1 MFNRDLAA
9 RWISKIFR
17 EKYPSSGDAPPDE
30 IYREYA
36 ELLYSGVLK
45 RDGDSPAIDQYEE
58 WLRRNNSVE
67 DFVGLLRQFRN
78 SPESLNLRVWNRKNA
93 NREPQEKVHAI
104 LSVGAHCITSYT
116 LKKHALRSFS
126 GPFDWIFSNLGMAS
140 HCIADDFRTFL
151 DRTYFAKIPE
161 EYRISANAQYCD
173 HLFYKEEYNVSSIF
187 NHFDV
192 TTEKNYSYYTRC
204 AERFINSIRS
214 GKRNILIAIISYE
227 LFNEQHFINLLNTID
242 GFPNQE
248 LLVIRFIES
257 DWANFGF
264 SLVEQYKSHK
274 LLDMKIT
281 GEVGPVEFTHMADEM
296 NFIRLL
302 DNFTLS

>member
-140 HCIADDFRTFL
+140 HCIADDFRTFWTEHISPKFRRNTVYL
-151 DRTYFAKIPE
+151 LMRNIATTYFIRKSIM
-161 EYRISANAQYCD
+161 YRA
-173 HLFYKEEYNVSSIF
+173 
-187 NHFDV
+187 
-192 TTEKNYSYYTRC
+192 YS
-204 AERFINSIRS
+204 
-214 GKRNILIAIISYE
+214 IIS
-227 LFNEQHFINLLNTID
+227 T
-242 GFPNQE
+242 
-248 LLVIRFIES
+248 
-257 DWANFGF
+257 
-264 SLVEQYKSHK
+264 
-274 LLDMKIT
+274 
-281 GEVGPVEFTHMADEM
+281 
-296 NFIRLL
+296 
-302 DNFTLS
+302 